1 MALYDWNKDGNKDG
15 VDDYIEYN
23 VYKDST
29 RNSCSNSGA
38 SSDWWK
44 FLLLA
49 IIVGVCPA
57 IGAIIFFGI
66 LIFGK

>member
-1 MALYDWNKDGNKDG
+1 MALYDWNRDGNKDC

-23 VYKDST
+23 VYENST
-29 RNSCSNSGA
+29 HNSYSNSGA

-44 FLLLA
+44 MVLLA

-57 IGAIIFFGI
+57 IGVIIFFGI